1 MNLKHSGLAIG
12 YYIWLNQFLDTTG
25 HCSQQSSVSSP
36 EAEGTIALLQK
47 VIRLLKLNRRNV
59 ICFLS
64 SSQEKHSV
72 CPWQGS
78 IPSFTWK
85 RESLLWLLWRFSRFL
100 LTSWVCARSPVLFK
114 RLSEFKERNAMGTL
128 SAAGFLLLFF
138 YLFTFSY
145 IFYRLRKKLNLWLWA
160 YFDFEKQQLFIH
172 DDDDFSL
179 THCTSCVSST
189 LGNMMARGRTLAF
202 KITSRSASA
211 KPLDTEFTLTHFS
224 VRPRSNSASIL
235 GIVSLASVCERNHNL
250 NMQHIVVLK

>member
-128 SAAGFLLLFF
+128 SAAVFLLLFF
-138 YLFTFSY
+138 
-145 IFYRLRKKLNLWLWA
+145 
-160 YFDFEKQQLFIH
+160 LFIY
-172 DDDDFSL
+172 F
-179 THCTSCVSST
+179 
-189 LGNMMARGRTLAF
+189 F
-202 KITSRSASA
+202 I
-211 KPLDTEFTLTHFS
+211 HF
-224 VRPRSNSASIL
+224 L
-235 GIVSLASVCERNHNL
+235 
-250 NMQHIVVLK
+250 

>member
-1 MNLKHSGLAIG
+1 MNLRHSGLAMG
-12 YYIWLNQFLDTTG
+12 YYIWLNQFLGTTG

-85 RESLLWLLWRFSRFL
+85 RESLLWLLWRFPRFL
-100 LTSWVCARSPVLFK
+100 LTSWVCARAPVLFK

-128 SAAGFLLLFF
+128 SAAIFLLLFF

-145 IFYRLRKKLNLWLWA
+145 IFYRLRKKLNLFWFW
-160 YFDFEKQQLFIH
+160 KTTVI
-172 DDDDFSL
+172 
-179 THCTSCVSST
+179 
-189 LGNMMARGRTLAF
+189 
-202 KITSRSASA
+202 
-211 KPLDTEFTLTHFS
+211 
-224 VRPRSNSASIL
+224 
-235 GIVSLASVCERNHNL
+235 
-250 NMQHIVVLK
+250 